1 MSFQP
6 VVAFTGLAGW
16 AHLKR
21 TGAEQMKSFATS
33 DAMSRDADYFRAH
46 IGAVSTASEL
56 VADRRLLSV
65 ALGAFGLGGDINNRY
80 FVRKVLED
88 GTLSPDA
95 LANKLSDKRYLK
107 LSQAFGFGDFAT
119 PRTKLSDFA
128 DGMLASY
135 RTASF
140 EAAIGK
146 QSNELRLALNADREL
161 PVIASGKG
169 SENGKWYAV
178 MASAPLRQMFQTAFG
193 LPQSFVRLDL
203 DQQLSTFEAA
213 SARYL
218 GTGNPAAFASDE
230 TRERLIRLF
239 LARSES
245 SPTSSDLAGQNAALT
260 LLGGS
265 VKPGLSLLY

>member
-16 AHLKR
+16 AQLKR
-21 TGAEQMKSFATS
+21 TSAEQMQRFAAS
-33 DAMSRDADYFRAH
+33 GAMARDADYFRAH
-46 IGAVSTASEL
+46 IGSVSTAADL

-65 ALGAFGLGGDINNRY
+65 ALGAFGLEGDISNRY
-80 FVRKVLED
+80 FIRKVLED

-95 LANKLSDKRYLK
+95 IANKLSDKRYLK
-107 LSQAFGFGDFAT
+107 LSKAFGFGDFAT

-146 QSNELRLALNADREL
+146 QSSELRLALNAEREL
-161 PVIASGKG
+161 PGIASGKG
-169 SENGKWYAV
+169 SENGKWYAI
-178 MASAPLRQMFQTAFG
+178 MGSAPLRQMFQTAFG
-193 LPQSFVRLDL
+193 LPQPFVRLPL
-203 DQQLSTFEAA
+203 DQQLSTFKAA
-213 SARYL
+213 SERYL
-218 GTGNPAAFASDE
+218 GTGNPAALGSDE

-245 SPTSSDLAGQNAALT
+245 SPTSSDLAGRNAALT
-260 LLGGS
+260 LLSGS
-265 VKPGLSLLY
+265 AKSGLSRLI